1 MEFVNVSVKLSEA
14 DLHYLDMYKAYFG
27 LKSRSVALHS
37 IIHTAAPYGPAF
49 LADTYKDLGVQGA

>member
-37 IIHTAAPYGPAF
+37 IIHTAALHGPAF
-49 LADTYKDLGVQGA
+49 LADTYKD